1 MRTIAITVLLSAALV
16 GAAYAQTSG
25 ASTNS
30 IAGIRSESLPDR
42 SAAAERI
49 LSDRQAVIKTLL
61 AIAEEETAKA
71 KSWTQG
77 PSVLNTVLMLLGEL
91 RADGAVPILIVNL
104 SPRAGQE
111 AKIDESGYS
120 PAAEALVR
128 IGIPA
133 AKQILVEFRKEL
145 DPQRLQA
152 CCMVLNRI
160 YTAPV
165 ASVVV
170 THEADGEK
178 RPAERARLGKAL
190 EMIQEVK

>member
-1 MRTIAITVLLSAALV
+1 MRTLAITVFLSVALV
-16 GAAYAQTSG
+16 GAVYAQASG
-25 ASTNS
+25 AATNLT
-30 IAGIRSESLPDR
+30 AGIRSELLPER
-42 SAAAERI
+42 NAAAERI
-49 LSDRQAVIKTLL
+49 LSNRQAVIKALI
-61 AIAEEETAKA
+61 AIAEEETTKA

-77 PSVLNTVLMLLGEL
+77 PSVLTTVLVLLGEL
-91 RADGAVPILIVNL
+91 RAEEAVPVLIANL
-104 SPRAGQE
+104 SPHPGQE

-120 PAAEALVR
+120 PAVEALIR

-133 AKQILVEFRKEL
+133 AKQILVELRKEL

-152 CCMVLNRI
+152 CCMVLERI

-178 RPAERARLGKAL
+178 RTVESARLRKVLEVIRKAN
-190 EMIQEVK
+190 